1 VISFSVFNILPAD
14 MQADMLFNSGIY
26 LELVRKTSQL
36 NIELYALEH
45 FYVEVYY
52 DNSTEDALFL
62 RAFESTKELEP
73 YLSMIPVRNMFNPD
87 K

>member
-1 VISFSVFNILPAD
+1 

-26 LELVRKTSQL
+26 LELLRKTSQL
-36 NIELYALEH
+36 NIELYALEN

-62 RAFESTKELEP
+62 RAFESAKELEP
-73 YLSMIPVRNMFNPD
+73 YLSLITVRNIFTPD